1 MSSLV
6 NSLKRQNTLLQEE
19 NERHANGLDSLANM
33 LNEALS
39 VLDGH
44 DANYVAGVRARLG
57 IAQPVSAAISEPV
70 SDGFTAEPVAHPPI
84 P

>member
-19 NERHANGLDSLANM
+19 NERHANGLDSLASM

-44 DANYVAGVRARLG
+44 DANYVANVRARLG
-57 IAQPVSAAISEPV
+57 IAQPLGGAVSPPV
-70 SDGFTAEPVAHPPI
+70 SDGLKAEPAEIAPTI
-84 P
+84 